1 MLHSVTQKVFLSE
14 QTFYLKKRDHMT
26 LNINIKYV
34 YIHFHTLVYLHIS
47 VLLLPKLQLIG
58 VNATIMQL
66 MIIFRRL

>member
-1 MLHSVTQKVFLSE
+1 
-14 QTFYLKKRDHMT
+14 MT